1 MELQYPEGIDDQHVA
16 VTMSP
21 LGQTLVE
28 NFPEITDMVRLWFV
42 WKMPIM
48 TAKGEVINQDFV
60 SFADSNVFNMFG
72 LN

>member
-1 MELQYPEGIDDQHVA
+1 
-16 VTMSP
+16 
-21 LGQTLVE
+21 
-28 NFPEITDMVRLWFV
+28 MVRLWFV

-72 LN
+72 VKLISGDEKTALVNPKNIVLSERAAKKYSDRLIMP